1 MYPSDTS
8 AQWSQQGL
16 TFQFFLLSPKGISS
30 GFGSGTGCTGVVCS
44 PSSHEAIL
52 SRQGG
57 VWFPEAL
64 DKADFG
70 GCVLF
75 SVKTFLSPSYLL
87 VSLGFVFWVQN

>member
-30 GFGSGTGCTGVVCS
+30 GFGSGTGCTGAVCS

-52 SRQGG
+52 PRQGG